1 MQGRI
6 TKILNMKPPEILS
19 LLEEAASTKLYE
31 NKKEVALK
39 TIQKKDSKLREMD
52 KIIAEDINPTIKKLR
67 EERSSYLEYE
77 KIMREVSHLEKF
89 IIAYDFTCL
98 KEIKERSKDDLV
110 TLEKNLKDEKARME
124 ELRKLKE
131 AVESRIEELCNQ
143 RDEYQGPMLEQLENA
158 MSECQKADAVAKGA
172 SQRASES
179 LRAAKKRVKAMEAQC
194 IDLDEQLLCKHKAA
208 EDAADGK
215 QYRQTLKAFEEAKVK
230 LEAAEKHLQA
240 VKSGLSSGENGV
252 TSSLSEQARTA
263 DTEKLS
269 AETELAELNM
279 REKYLKKELVKQ
291 EAAIIKAFG
300 RISCS
305 GESKEEVEQEKLK
318 AQIAELSQQLA
329 RVEADDQA
337 VGSEAEL
344 CGRQVNLVREANEL
358 RHQANRLS
366 AQFPQLQFEY
376 TNPEPNFDK
385 RRVHGPVA
393 KLFRIKDEK
402 YAVAL
407 EVIAENKLQNIVVDT
422 ELTGKI
428 LLERGN
434 LRQRVTM
441 LPLTHIRGN
450 PVPES
455 VIERA
460 QALFGKANVITAL
473 SLVDYDDALKPVME
487 YVFGDV
493 LVCPDMDIAKRVA
506 FHATIARRTVTL
518 EGDVFDPQ
526 GTLSG
531 GSRNP
536 ATQNLLTRIFE
547 WRDVET
553 AAENCE
559 EKVAQ
564 GVIGIRNAK
573 ARAEKI
579 RELREALNS
588 CRHSLH
594 ISETEMRQTDKHRL
608 HADLLAT
615 KDELKQVEKL
625 MHEAKERLAQ
635 ASKKAELAGEKAV
648 NAVAERE
655 KEQKNAEK
663 ALSEARQL
671 LEKCAADVREKDALK
686 EGLRLEAEELAK
698 ELENSKISLEKA
710 KSSLEEAEKEEKL
723 RIDGAK
729 SSAEEFVKARKAVSQ
744 QRDKIDQTVKAL
756 SDAEKEAS
764 QLVQFL
770 NQTNNAIDKL
780 SHQIEM
786 QNKES
791 SEAYTRINQL
801 LHSFPWIEREKH
813 LFGVE
818 NTSYNFSTRDI
829 PETRRRIQEIK
840 EQKERLSRTVNM
852 RAVNMLGSAEKQF
865 SDLIRKRD
873 IVLADKEKIQSVID
887 DLDKRKE
894 EVLINAHTKVNAD
907 FCNIFSTLLPGTR
920 ARLSPPSGMT
930 VLDGLE
936 IKVAFGNV
944 WKESL
949 TELSGGQR
957 SLAALSLIL
966 ALLLFKPAPIYI
978 LDEVDAALDL
988 SHTQNIGQLIK
999 NHFRHSQFIV
1009 VSLKDGMFNNA
1020 NVLFKT
1026 AFIDGVS
1033 TVTRHVPLQLQRHG
1047 GDDDDDDDDE
1057 DDSSDENNNNN
1068 KNKNQKQNQRKR
1080 RSRGN
1085 SRKL

>member
-1 MQGRI
+1 
-6 TKILNMKPPEILS
+6 
-19 LLEEAASTKLYE
+19 
-31 NKKEVALK
+31 
-39 TIQKKDSKLREMD
+39 MD

-77 KIMREVSHLEKF
+77 KIMREVSYLEKF
-89 IIAYDFTCL
+89 IVAYDFTCL
-98 KEIKERSKDDLV
+98 NEIKERSKDDLI
-110 TLEKNLKDEKARME
+110 TLEKQLKDEKARLE
-124 ELRKLKE
+124 ELRKSKE
-131 AVESRIEELCNQ
+131 ALESRIEELCNQ
-143 RDEYQGPMLEQLENA
+143 RDEYQGRILEQLENA
-158 MSECQKADAVAKGA
+158 MSECQKVDAVAKGA
-172 SQRASES
+172 SQRATES
-179 LRAAKKRVKAMEAQC
+179 LRAAKKRAKALEAQC
-194 IDLDEQLLCKHKAA
+194 IDLDEQLLSKHKAA
-208 EDAADGK
+208 EDAAGGA
-215 QYRQTLKAFEEAKVK
+215 QYLKCLEQFEEAKAK

-252 TSSLSEQARTA
+252 ASSLSEQARTA
-263 DTEKLS
+263 DAEKLS
-269 AETELAELNM
+269 AETELTELNM
-279 REKYLKKELVKQ
+279 REEYLKKELAKQ

-300 RISCS
+300 RISFDE
-305 GESKEEVEQEKLK
+305 ESKEEVQQKNLQ
-318 AQIAELSQQLA
+318 AQITELSQQLA

-337 VGSEAEL
+337 VGSESLL
-344 CGRQVNLVREANEL
+344 CERQFKLVKEADEL
-358 RHQANRLS
+358 RYQADKMS
-366 AQFPQLQFEY
+366 AEFPQLRFDY
-376 TNPEPNFDK
+376 TDPEPNFD
-385 RRVHGPVA
+385 RRRIHGPVA

-407 EVIAENKLQNIVVDT
+407 EVVAENKLHNIVVDT

-434 LRQRVTM
+434 LRRRFTM

-455 VIERA
+455 VVKRA
-460 QALFGKANVITAL
+460 QALFGEANVITAL
-473 SLVDYDDALKPVME
+473 SLVDYDDVFKPVME

-493 LVCPDMDIAKRVA
+493 LICPNMDIAKRVA
-506 FHATIARRTVTL
+506 FHATIAKRTVTL

-531 GSRNP
+531 GSRDP
-536 ATQNLLTRIFE
+536 ASQSLLLRIFE
-547 WRDVET
+547 WRDLET
-553 AAENCE
+553 EAQNCA

-564 GVIGIRNAK
+564 GEIAIRSAK
-573 ARAEKI
+573 ARAQKI
-579 RELREALNS
+579 SQLRDALDS
-588 CRHSLH
+588 CRHDLGML
-594 ISETEMRQTDKHRL
+594 ETQIRQTDRHRL
-608 HADLLAT
+608 RVDLART
-615 KDELKQVEKL
+615 KEELKQVEKL
-625 MHEAKERLAQ
+625 MCQSKERLAQ
-635 ASKKAELAGEKAV
+635 ASKKAELAGKKAV

-655 KEQKNAEK
+655 KEQKNAEN
-663 ALSEARQL
+663 ALAEARKL
-671 LEKCAADVREKDALK
+671 LEKNTADLREKDALK
-686 EGLRLEAEELAK
+686 VTLRLEAEELAK

-710 KSSLEEAEKEEKL
+710 KASLEEAEKEEKI
-723 RIDGAK
+723 RIDEAK
-729 SSAEEFVKARKAVSQ
+729 SSAEEFVKARKAVSE
-744 QRDKIDQTVKAL
+744 QRDLIDKTIKAL

-770 NQTNNAIDKL
+770 NKTNNGIDKL

-786 QNKES
+786 QSKENS
-791 SEAYTRINQL
+791 QAYTKINQL
-801 LHSFPWIEREKH
+801 LKMFPWIEDEKH

-818 NTSYNFSTRDI
+818 NTSYNFSARDI

-865 SDLIRKRD
+865 SDLVRKRE

-887 DLDKRKE
+887 ELDKRKE

-949 TELSGGQR
+949 SELSGGQR

-999 NHFRHSQFIV
+999 NHFQHSQFIV

-1033 TVTRHVPLQLQRHG
+1033 TVTRHVPLQIGSHG
-1047 GDDDDDDDDE
+1047 GDDKDDDSNDK
-1057 DDSSDENNNNN
+1057 NNNNN
-1068 KNKNQKQNQRKR
+1068 QKQKQKQT
-1080 RSRGN
+1080 SRTN
-1085 SRKL
+1085 SRKPPK